1 MDEGPLLSPTGPRG
15 PSSSPFTV
23 QKRHASRGSIGSEV
37 TFPRRLDAYVAT
49 DLTPSENDVIP
60 EGPPPS
66 LPYPSLAQGVR
77 VPPSRTFGGSAAA
90 SLAPSSLHRVP
101 STQST
106 AKSSIGAGF
115 FASIGRKSS
124 MKREKSTASSSPIA
138 SKLLMRRHPTLPPPA
153 PRPVQIVATP
163 SLPGGPRA
171 PPNRMQR
178 AQSVIAPSKTP
189 APSVAPSSRLERHTS
204 HRSSSTRRSASI
216 STSLDHMGLRE
227 GSPEFEKQ
235 AKKLCDLMPNADPRV
250 LRGYLLRA
258 GQDMVAIGQYLEDE
272 RKGCLRRD

>member
-1 MDEGPLLSPTGPRG
+1 M
-15 PSSSPFTV
+15 
-23 QKRHASRGSIGSEV
+23 
-37 TFPRRLDAYVAT
+37 
-49 DLTPSENDVIP
+49 
-60 EGPPPS
+60 
-66 LPYPSLAQGVR
+66 
-77 VPPSRTFGGSAAA
+77 PPSRTFGGPAAGSIA
-90 SLAPSSLHRVP
+90 STSLHRVP

-106 AKSSIGAGF
+106 SKSSIGVGF

-124 MKREKSTASSSPIA
+124 MRREKSSASTAGPIA
-138 SKLLMRRHPTLPPPA
+138 SKLLMRRNPTLPPPT

-178 AQSVIAPSKTP
+178 AQSVIAPARTP
-189 APSVAPSSRLERHTS
+189 APSIAPSSRLERHMS
-204 HRSSSTRRSASI
+204 HRSSSTRSASI
-216 STSLDHMGLRE
+216 STSLNHATLRE

-235 AKKLCDLMPNADPRV
+235 AKKLCDLMPNADPHI
-250 LRGYLLRA
+250 LRGYLRRT